1 MNRQL
6 MHPRD
11 LLVMIMARIY
21 KFGMTTTSGGNLSIK
36 DENGDVWIT
45 PSAIDKGSLTAR
57 DIVCVK
63 ADGSFEGI
71 HKPSSEYPFHL
82 AIYKER
88 PDLKAVVHAHP
99 PALVSFSIV
108 RKIPDT
114 KIIPQAHHVCG
125 PVGYATYELPGSE
138 ALGKSIANIFS
149 SGFNVVIMEN
159 HGTVVGGEDIFT
171 AYQRFETLEFCARTI
186 INANSIGKVKFLSEE
201 QALMMKRNDNM
212 LPELSNYTS
221 GTYEK
226 ELRQEVVKVAR
237 RAYEQRLIISTY
249 GTFSARLSKDDFLIT
264 PYGKDRYYLELE
276 EIVLISNGKREPG
289 KLPSRSVRLHHRI
302 YQEHPDINAIISA
315 QSPNATAYCVTGKK
329 MDTRTIPESYI
340 LLRDIPLIP
349 YGDQFQEGREISQQV
364 SKVAPILLLENDS
377 MLVTGGSLLETFD
390 RLEVAEF
397 SAGSLT
403 QSYHLGDL
411 VPINEKEISDLKSKF
426 NLEG

>member
-276 EIVLISNGKREPG
+276 DIVLISNGKREPG